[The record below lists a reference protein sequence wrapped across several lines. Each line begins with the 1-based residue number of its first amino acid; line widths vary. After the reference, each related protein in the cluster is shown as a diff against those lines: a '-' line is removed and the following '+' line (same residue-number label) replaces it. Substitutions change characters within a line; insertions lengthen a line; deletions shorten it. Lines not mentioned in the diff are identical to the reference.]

1 MNINLLGIDL
11 AKNSFSLHAVDDRG
25 NEVLKKKLT
34 RGKLTAFIANLPICT
49 VVMEACGGAN
59 HWARLFETYG
69 HKVKLIS
76 PNYVKPFVMTN
87 KNDAADAQAI
97 CVAASQPHM
106 RFVSPKT
113 LEQQDIQSLHRERA
127 LLVKMRTMLVNQI
140 RGLLAEYGIVIAQ
153 QIQNIGKHL
162 PGILE
167 DTENELTVQARA
179 LFERLREDFSHYN
192 ERVKECDKQIKIL
205 YRDSEACQRIGQI
218 EGVGELSATAIVSL
232 VTDVNGFK
240 NSRDF
245 SAWLG
250 LVPKQ
255 NSTGGKTMLQGI
267 SKHGNKYLRTLLIH
281 GARSAISSA
290 YTAKTKRGQW
300 ISQVRARSG
309 FNKATV
315 AWANKNARI
324 IWALLTR
331 EDSYRNPVIV

>member
-167 DTENELTVQARA
+167 DAENELTVQARA